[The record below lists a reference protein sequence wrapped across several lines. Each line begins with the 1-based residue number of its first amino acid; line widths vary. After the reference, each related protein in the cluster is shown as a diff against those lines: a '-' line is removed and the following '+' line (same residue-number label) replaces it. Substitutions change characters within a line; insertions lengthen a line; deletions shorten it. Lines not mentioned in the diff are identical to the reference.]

1 MCLKEVRMYIVMML
15 FCYGDTVMADNV
27 LLFENLM
34 ITYTRYT

>member
-1 MCLKEVRMYIVMML
+1 MCLKEVIYIVML
-15 FCYGDTVMADNV
+15 FCYEDTVMADNV